1 MTDPTTDA
9 AREAFT
15 EAEIVANHGN
25 PTWEAIWGVIKKWDI
40 SRDGSPLYAN
50 ANGDDVQ
57 RIFLAVA
64 AVSRARD
71 AAWREEI
78 AVVSGMHDSRM
89 APAYNTAAEA
99 RAWARGA
106 ASALAALRARMDGAK

>member
-71 AAWREEI
+71 EHHAKRLRE
-78 AVVSGMHDSRM
+78 AVEAVRKELLARPDS
-89 APAYNTAAEA
+89 EA
-99 RAWARGA
+99 IERA
-106 ASALAALRARMDGAK
+106 ALAVGNAALDTLLARMDGAK